1 MENIMLIN
9 QGESPAEFFNYKL
22 HPFADTYRLKQPY
35 LGDQD
40 KRFFK
45 TALSLISTGKSFAL
59 SGPSGAGKSTL
70 IHYVLSRLDVNCY
83 RPALVH
89 YGGLQ
94 RNGML
99 KAIADVL
106 GVDTNGR
113 TVPLLIKLQKQIM
126 QMASE
131 NRNVFPVFVIDD
143 AHLMEKESLMDI
155 CSLMFNPLKET
166 VAASFILVGDETLEK
181 RLQLQIMSPV
191 RTRLTGQFNLNT
203 LNDNESLEFIQF
215 RLSNAHV
222 AETLFDPDA
231 LSIMSSHCR
240 GNRRQIMNMGTLLLA
255 EAFYRQER
263 TIGAELIY
271 NCDQIKISE

>member
-1 MENIMLIN
+1 MN
-9 QGESPAEFFNYKL
+9 QGESPAEFFDYKY
-22 HPFADTYRLKQPY
+22 HPFADTYRLKKPY
-35 LGDQD
+35 LGEQDQ
-40 KRFFK
+40 RMLK

-59 SGPSGAGKSTL
+59 CGSSGVGKSTL
-70 IHYVLSRLDVNCY
+70 VHYVLYRLDANCY

-94 RNGML
+94 RNGVL

-131 NRNVFPVFVIDD
+131 NRTVFPVFVIDD
-143 AHLMEKESLMDI
+143 AHLMEKESLMDV

-166 VAASFILVGDETLEK
+166 VAASFVLVGDETLEK
-181 RLQLQIMSPV
+181 KLQLHVMAPV
-191 RTRLTGQFNLNT
+191 RTRLTGHFSLDA
-203 LNDNESLEFIQF
+203 LSDNESFEFIKF
-215 RLSNAHV
+215 RLSNAG
-222 AETLFDPDA
+222 APKTLFDKDA

-240 GNRRQIMNMGTLLLA
+240 GNRRQIMNMGTLLLNEAYYRREKTISA
-255 EAFYRQER
+255 EM
-263 TIGAELIY
+263 IY
-271 NCDQIKISE
+271 NCDQIEISE

>member
-1 MENIMLIN
+1 MLN
-9 QGESPAEFFNYKL
+9 HGESPAEFFDYKY
-22 HPFADTYRLKQPY
+22 HPFADTYRLKTPY
-35 LGDQD
+35 LGEQD
-40 KRFFK
+40 NRFFK

-70 IHYVLSRLDVNCY
+70 VHYVLSRLDPNCY

-106 GVDTNGR
+106 GVVTSGR
-113 TVPLLIKLQKQIM
+113 TVPLLIKLQKQIT
-126 QMASE
+126 QMASD
-131 NRNVFPVFVIDD
+131 NRSMFPVFVIDD

-155 CSLMFNPLKET
+155 CSLMFNPHRET
-166 VAASFILVGDETLEK
+166 VAASFILVGDETFEK
-181 RLQLQIMSPV
+181 KLSLQIMAPV

-203 LNDNESLEFIQF
+203 LNDKDSLEFIKF
-215 RLSNAHV
+215 RLTNAQ
-222 AETLFDPDA
+222 APETLFDPDA
-231 LSIMSSHCR
+231 LSLMSSHCR

-255 EAFYRQER
+255 EAFYRQEK
-263 TIGAELIY
+263 TISAELIF
-271 NCDQIKISE
+271 NCDQIEISE

>member
-1 MENIMLIN
+1 MLN
-9 QGESPAEFFNYKL
+9 NGESPAEFFDFKY
-22 HPFADTYRLKQPY
+22 HPFADTYRLKKPY
-35 LGDQD
+35 LGKQD
-40 KRFFK
+40 KRLFK

-59 SGPSGAGKSTL
+59 IGPSGAGKSTL
-70 IHYVLSRLDVNCY
+70 VHYVLSQLDANCY
-83 RPALVH
+83 KPALVH

-126 QMASE
+126 QMAAE
-131 NRNVFPVFVIDD
+131 NRSMFPVFVIDD
-143 AHLMEKESLMDI
+143 AHLMERESLMDI

-166 VAASFILVGDETLEK
+166 VAASFILVGDETLK
-181 RLQLQIMSPV
+181 KKLQLQIMTPV
-191 RTRLTGQFNLNT
+191 RTRLTGQFNLDA
-203 LNDNESLEFIQF
+203 LNENECLEFIRF
-215 RLSNAHV
+215 RLAIAGAS
-222 AETLFDPDA
+222 ETLFDKDA

-255 EAFYRQER
+255 EAFYREEK
-263 TIGAELIY
+263 TIGADLIF
-271 NCDQIKISE
+271 NCDQVEISE

>member
-1 MENIMLIN
+1 MTNH
-9 QGESPAEFFNYKL
+9 GESPAEFFNFKY
-22 HPFADTYRLKQPY
+22 HPFADTYRLKDPY
-35 LGDQD
+35 LGEQD
-40 KRFFK
+40 NRFFK

-70 IHYVLSRLDVNCY
+70 VHYVLSRLDANCY

-106 GVDTNGR
+106 GVVTSGR
-113 TVPLLIKLQKQIM
+113 TVPLLIKLQKRII

-131 NRNVFPVFVIDD
+131 NHSMFPVFVIDD

-155 CSLMFNPLKET
+155 CSLMFNPHRET
-166 VAASFILVGDETLEK
+166 VAASFILVGDETFEK
-181 RLQLQIMSPV
+181 KLSLQIMAPV

-203 LNDNESLEFIQF
+203 LNDKDSLEFIKF
-215 RLSNAHV
+215 RLSNAK
-222 AETLFDPDA
+222 ASENLFDPEA

-255 EAFYRQER
+255 EAFFRQER
-263 TIGAELIY
+263 TISAELIF
-271 NCDQIKISE
+271 NCNQIKISE

>member
-1 MENIMLIN
+1 MIN
-9 QGESPAEFFNYKL
+9 QGESPAEFFNFKY
-22 HPFADTYRLKQPY
+22 HPFADTYRLKTPY

-40 KRFFK
+40 NRFFK
-45 TALSLISTGKSFAL
+45 TAVSLISTGKSFAL

-70 IHYVLSRLDVNCY
+70 VHYVLSRLDANCY

-106 GVDTNGR
+106 GVVTSGR
-113 TVPLLIKLQKQIM
+113 TVPLLIKLQKQIT

-131 NRNVFPVFVIDD
+131 NRSMFPVFVIDD

-155 CSLMFNPLKET
+155 CSLMFNPHRET
-166 VAASFILVGDETLEK
+166 VAASFILVGDETFEK
-181 RLQLQIMSPV
+181 KLSLQIMAPV
-191 RTRLTGQFNLNT
+191 RTRLTGQFNLNA
-203 LNDNESLEFIQF
+203 LNDTDSLEFIKF
-215 RLSNAHV
+215 RLSNAK
-222 AETLFDPDA
+222 ASETLFDPDA

-255 EAFYRQER
+255 EAFYRQEK
-263 TIGAELIY
+263 TISAELIF
-271 NCDQIKISE
+271 NCDQIEISE

>member
-1 MENIMLIN
+1 MIN
-9 QGESPAEFFNYKL
+9 HGESPAEFFDYKY
-22 HPFADTYRLKQPY
+22 HPFADTYRLKTPY

-40 KRFFK
+40 NRFFK
-45 TALSLISTGKSFAL
+45 TAVSLISTGKSFAL

-70 IHYVLSRLDVNCY
+70 VHYILSRLDANCY

-106 GVDTNGR
+106 GVVTSGR
-113 TVPLLIKLQKQIM
+113 TVPLLIKLQKQIT

-131 NRNVFPVFVIDD
+131 NRSMFPVFVIDD

-155 CSLMFNPLKET
+155 CSLMFNPHRET
-166 VAASFILVGDETLEK
+166 VAASFILVGDETFEK
-181 RLQLQIMSPV
+181 KLSLQIMAPV
-191 RTRLTGQFNLNT
+191 RTRLTGQFNLNS
-203 LNDNESLEFIQF
+203 LNDKDSLEFIKF
-215 RLSNAHV
+215 RLSNAK
-222 AETLFDPDA
+222 APETLFDSDA

-255 EAFYRQER
+255 EAFYRQEK
-263 TIGAELIY
+263 TISAELIF
-271 NCDQIKISE
+271 NCDQIEISE